1 MEMSRLRSVIVV
13 PPPPREDSPPPPPPK
28 LFTKEEIREV
38 KNAEWG
44 IQGTPERRIGGYM
57 KWEVIC
63 SRRFGLAL
71 DCKWKDF
78 LEELVTRMR
87 EARTREDGKD
97 IWRIVEREAVELKD
111 MLIERVFR
119 KLEVMRDAGEL
130 ETNRKWGSFQSCKS
144 GFRYLVRGMLDDVLR
159 GGTPRKD
166 LSNSFYFYT
175 TCIDQHLDWY
185 IESRDVH
192 CKKSACLHEDD
203 EVAFISWMH
212 L

>member
-78 LEELVTRMR
+78 LEELVTRMK

-159 GGTPRKD
+159 GVRFQKGLDRFSMEGLLGCLGLMRRLVDLRK
-166 LSNSFYFYT
+166 
-175 TCIDQHLDWY
+175 
-185 IESRDVH
+185 RR
-192 CKKSACLHEDD
+192 HEAL
-203 EVAFISWMH
+203 E
-212 L
+212 